1 MSIDC
6 LGAHAVGRCHTDRSG
21 FWGPWTHAEST
32 MSNEYYRLIFEEE
45 WHEKKTH
52 HHPEQCEWKGPK
64 QFTNKNGDLMMLPT
78 GISLS
83 FYARIASH
91 TPSK

>member
-1 MSIDC
+1 MSIDF

-52 HHPEQCEWKGPK
+52 HHPEQCEWKGPR

-83 FYARIASH
+83 F
-91 TPSK
+91 